1 MLAWIDEPMRALA
14 AALAVGLLVGLER
27 GWHQRGEPDG
37 GRVAGFRTFG
47 LIGLGGGIA
56 AMLPDLVAAMIAAG
70 TGAALVAGYA
80 AALRRDESLS
90 ATTTVVGLITFGLGY
105 LSARGMAVQAL
116 AAAAVVIAVLAAR
129 TRLHGLLKG
138 LSEKEI
144 ESAVRFALVALVV
157 LPLLPDTD
165 FGPYDAWNPH
175 RIWLVVVIVL
185 GLSFAG
191 YVAARRFGPERGLLV
206 TALTGALVSST
217 AVTATYAR
225 RLREKSG
232 AEHALVAGIALASTV
247 MLVRVQVLTFMLAP
261 YASLSLALTMMPALV
276 VALALAALAL
286 RRKGEGGE
294 TGEVKLG
301 NPLDFGPA
309 LLLAGLVAVLAVV
322 GRWALERW
330 GSHGVAALLGI
341 TGMVDVDAAV
351 LTLAGFPPGT
361 IDGWTAGVVLSIPIL
376 VNTAIK
382 GLMALTIAG
391 GRQGVRASAP
401 LFAAVLASLAGMLAV
416 WLLA

>member
-1 MLAWIDEPMRALA
+1 MPPLDPILRELA

-27 GWHQRGEPDG
+27 GWRQRGRSEG
-37 GRVAGFRTFG
+37 TRVAGFRTFG
-47 LIGLGGGIA
+47 LIGLAGGIA
-56 AMLPDLVAAMIAAG
+56 GQLPGAVAAMLAAAV
-70 TGAALVAGYA
+70 GAALVLGYA
-80 AALRRDESLS
+80 AALRREASLS
-90 ATTTVVGLITFGLGY
+90 ATTTVVGVLTFGLGY
-105 LSARGMAVQAL
+105 VAAQGMAVVAL
-116 AAAAVVIAVLAAR
+116 AAAAVVVAVLAAR
-129 TRLHGLLKG
+129 DRLHAMLKG
-138 LSEKEI
+138 MSEQEI

-157 LPLLPDTD
+157 LPLLPDTQ
-165 FGPYDAWNPH
+165 FGPYGAWNPH

-191 YVAARRFGPERGLLV
+191 YVAARRFGAERGLLV

-225 RLREKSG
+225 RLRERSG
-232 AEHALVAGIALASTV
+232 AEHALNAGIALASTV
-247 MLVRVQVLTFMLAP
+247 MLVRVQVLTFVLAP
-261 YASLSLALTMMPALV
+261 FASASLAIAMTPALL
-276 VALALAALAL
+276 VALAWALLAL
-286 RRKGEGGE
+286 RRKGEGAPDGE
-294 TGEVKLG
+294 LKLG

-330 GSHGVAALLGI
+330 GSHGVAALLSI

-351 LTLAGFPPGT
+351 VTLAGFPPGL

-382 GLMALTIAG
+382 GVMALTIAG
-391 GRQGVRASAP
+391 GRAGVRASAP
-401 LFAAVLASLAGMLAV
+401 LFAAVLASFAGMALVA
-416 WLLA
+416 WL